1 MSTRRNRAAA
11 VAGGVLTIA
20 VAAVTAAHAQQDD
33 VAAFYAGKQ
42 VRIIVGIGVGSGYDT
57 TARLVGRHIGKHI
70 PGKPDVIV
78 SNQPGAGSATM
89 SNALYATGAR
99 DGTVIG
105 APFNGMPTMPLLQPE
120 SARFDPTKLGWV
132 GSANRAYQATY
143 VWHTAPIKSM
153 QDILK
158 QTFVVGSQAPGS
170 SQHDYPAVANV
181 LFGTKFKIINGYEAT
196 PKIHLAMERG
206 EVMGSAATSFS
217 TVKATTGDWI
227 KEKKISVI
235 AQFAMKKHP
244 ELRDVPLWLDLA
256 KTDEQ
261 KLAMRLLLVRLEWGV
276 PYFTPP
282 EVPAARLTALRRAF
296 DETMKDPGYRA
307 ESERAKLEVDP
318 MTGEEIQKLVA
329 ETMATPPAVVK
340 LVRDAMAAQH

>member
-57 TARLVGRHIGKHI
+57 TARLVGRHIGEHI

>member
-1 MSTRRNRAAA
+1 MSTKRNFSIAFVCGLMICAA
-11 VAGGVLTIA
+11 GVTPS
-20 VAAVTAAHAQQDD
+20 HAQQED

-42 VRIIVGIGVGSGYDT
+42 VRLIVGIGVGSGYDT

-120 SARFDPTKLGWV
+120 SVRFDPTKLGWV

-153 QDILK
+153 QDVLK
-158 QTFVVGSQAPGS
+158 ETFVVGSQAPGS
-170 SQHDYPAVANV
+170 SQHDYPAVSNV

-206 EVMGSAATSFS
+206 EVMGSAATSYS

-235 AQFAMKKHP
+235 AQYAMKKHP
-244 ELRDVPLWLDLA
+244 ELPDVPLWLDLA
-256 KTDEQ
+256 KTEQQ

-296 DETMKDPGYRA
+296 DATMNDPGYRA

-340 LVRDAMAAQH
+340 LVRDAMAAQQ